1 MLILV
6 LQIQCPGKNASVP
19 LQRLRIHTISVVLD
33 TEADYTF
40 MIAACQP
47 DMERPLPAYAMLDRI
62 FHKIMDKQRRYADCL
77 NLRCNIQYRI
87 DQIMVTDIGNRQIAA
102 DNAKLLSK
110 RLCIAI
116 APEQETEIVGQ
127 IQHRIFNLCRL
138 LSLCKRVNQVEDIQE
153 KMRPDLKLK
162 IAQLNFLPLHLLFI
176 ALDLIGFQI
185 SRHAVE

>member
-1 MLILV
+1 
-6 LQIQCPGKNASVP
+6 
-19 LQRLRIHTISVVLD
+19 
-33 TEADYTF
+33 
-40 MIAACQP
+40 MI
-47 DMERPLPAYAMLDRI
+47 
-62 FHKIMDKQRRYADCL
+62 
-77 NLRCNIQYRI
+77 
-87 DQIMVTDIGNRQIAA
+87 TDIGNRQIAA

-127 IQHRIFNLCRL
+127 IHYRIFNLRRL
-138 LSLCKRVNQVEDIQE
+138 LSLRKRVNQVEDIQE